1 MAIPTLNAVGFCAH
15 YSDPGDWAFDYA
27 LRLSRLHG
35 LKLNVF
41 HFLSD
46 PYHAEDDMAESL
58 TPKEKEVLAIKM
70 EKELRLYYD
79 DRAGDYL
86 DVGFRLCEDAE
97 WTELHRC
104 LVVREFQVLV
114 LGYAYPGAT
123 FGGRPIEEFAE
134 AFISPVVLVGPEKPD
149 QYLLNSRA
157 ALIVDK
163 LGLNGEKWS
172 QIEKVSTNR

>member
-27 LRLSRLHG
+27 LRLSREHSLQ
-35 LKLNVF
+35 LNVF

-46 PYHAEDDMAESL
+46 PYGVDLDEGQYLSRQERAQRAVEL
-58 TPKEKEVLAIKM
+58 

-79 DRAGDYL
+79 RRAGDYL
-86 DVGFRLCEDAE
+86 EVGFRLCEDAE

-104 LVVREFQVLV
+104 LVVREFQILI
-114 LGYAYPGAT
+114 LGCPRPMAT

-134 AFISPVVLVGPEKPD
+134 AFISPVVLVGPQHPR
-149 QYLLNSRA
+149 QYRLNSRA
-157 ALIVDK
+157 VLIIDK
-163 LGLNGEKWS
+163 LGLDEGEWT
-172 QIEKVSTNR
+172 QIKKISA